1 MCPKL
6 KELSE
11 TNKQRISK
19 AKKECETLGGEHQHK
34 DQYDGIPETFTDSH
48 FIHSEPYYRK
58 FTLVLAGKTSHQ
70 NPIQQRSSSHKFV
83 GEKSTAWI
91 PMSVTSIKMDEY
103 YIMEPK
109 LTQ

>member
-34 DQYDGIPETFTDSH
+34 DQYDGIPETFT
-48 FIHSEPYYRK
+48 
-58 FTLVLAGKTSHQ
+58 
-70 NPIQQRSSSHKFV
+70 
-83 GEKSTAWI
+83 
-91 PMSVTSIKMDEY
+91 SI
-103 YIMEPK
+103 
-109 LTQ
+109 L